1 MSTSLPL
8 PFLRTAEAARRVSLT
23 VATLEKLRVIGGGPP
38 FYRVGPKRILYDPA
52 DLDSWVRAK
61 KFASTS
67 QRIASASEG
76 DARAP
81 RPTLH
86 SSTDRGDAI

>member
-1 MSTSLPL
+1 VIPALD
-8 PFLRTAEAARRVSLT
+8 FLKTPEAALRVGLT
-23 VATLEKLRVIGGGPP
+23 PATLEKLRVIGGGPP

-67 QRIASASEG
+67 QRIASISE
-76 DARAP
+76 DDTRAP
-81 RPTLH
+81 RPTQH
-86 SSTDRGDAI
+86 STANPGDAI